1 MRTSGNLAYETEPT
15 VQEHALDFASPAPS
29 MARRILLEDALTR
42 RPQLQEK
49 ARQVRREL
57 NLRRMKSLLGLISM
71 VIMVAL
77 IFGGILFRQ
86 ARILEMNFAN
96 LKLERQIEKT
106 EQSSGQ
112 ISESLARQTDL
123 ERIRRLAIDRLGLQ
137 MPARM
142 QVVTVDIPDS
152 DRVVYARTKNPGT
165 SQEVQLAAV
174 FNEIEGFFKTL
185 ELPGQDS

>member
-1 MRTSGNLAYETEPT
+1 
-15 VQEHALDFASPAPS
+15 
-29 MARRILLEDALTR
+29 
-42 RPQLQEK
+42 
-49 ARQVRREL
+49 
-57 NLRRMKSLLGLISM
+57 
-71 VIMVAL
+71 
-77 IFGGILFRQ
+77 
-86 ARILEMNFAN
+86 MNFAN